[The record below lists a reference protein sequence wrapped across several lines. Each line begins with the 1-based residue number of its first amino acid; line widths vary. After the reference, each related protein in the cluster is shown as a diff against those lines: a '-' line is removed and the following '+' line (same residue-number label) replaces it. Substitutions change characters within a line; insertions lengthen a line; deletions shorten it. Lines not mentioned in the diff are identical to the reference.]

1 MARQISCN
9 LKALM
14 EKEGIN
20 NYQLSKRLA
29 VADNTI
35 RGYAK
40 NKFSRIDAEVAI
52 KICDYFQV
60 ELGEMFQII
69 DS

>member
-1 MARQISCN
+1 M
-9 LKALM
+9 M

-20 NYQLSKRLA
+20 NYQLSKKLG

-40 NKFSRIDAEVAI
+40 NKFSRIDTEVAI
-52 KICDYFQV
+52 KLCDYFEV

-69 DS
+69 DG